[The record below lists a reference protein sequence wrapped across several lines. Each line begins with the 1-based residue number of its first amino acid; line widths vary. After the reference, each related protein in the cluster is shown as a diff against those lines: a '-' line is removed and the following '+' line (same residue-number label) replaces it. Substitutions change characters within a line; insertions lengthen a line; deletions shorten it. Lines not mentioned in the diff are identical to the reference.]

1 MTKNVL
7 KPELVAPAGS
17 LEKLELAYRM
27 GADACYMGTTAFSMR
42 TRQNLIGKRH
52 LEKAKTISQKY
63 GKKLYACVNTF
74 PHNGMLKGLATH
86 ISFLGDLAPDAI
98 VFADPS
104 VLELAAETAI
114 NVPLHLSVQTSTAN
128 YISVKFWKK
137 LGVKRVVLA
146 RELSLKEIIEIRK
159 EVPEMELEAFVH
171 GSVCMAYSGRC
182 FISNVF
188 TGRDA
193 NNGMCAHNCRDPF
206 TVVSATVK
214 NEAHNEQ
221 EMVIEEDIHGSHLIS
236 SRDMSL
242 LPHLDKLVGAGIHA
256 FKIEGRNKTE
266 YYLAVAVRTYREAID
281 RIANGEE
288 VGDNLVKE
296 IAKTNNRGF
305 FSGFYFPELEET
317 TEQGERNGETDG
329 TKGYF
334 AAVVRSIDGN
344 GLRVSVRDKIKKGD
358 KLRLLTEK
366 YGLEKIITVAETRNF
381 KNETAESVSSGVEA
395 YLLIEEKPET
405 AWEGLLLQ
413 KTDIP

>member
-1 MTKNVL
+1 M

-52 LEKAKTISQKY
+52 LEKAKNISEKY
-63 GKKLYACVNTF
+63 GKKLYICVNTF
-74 PHNGMLKGLATH
+74 PHNGMLKGLAKH
-86 ISFLGDLAPDAI
+86 ISFIGELSPSAI

-104 VLELAAETAI
+104 VLELAQESAADI
-114 NVPLHLSVQTSTAN
+114 PLHLSVQTSTAN

-137 LGVKRVVLA
+137 MGVKRVVLA

-159 EVPEMELEAFVH
+159 EVPDMQLEAFVH

-188 TGRDA
+188 SGRDA

-206 TVVSATVK
+206 TIVSATVK
-214 NEAHNEQ
+214 NEEHNEQ

-236 SRDMSL
+236 SRDMCL

-288 VGDNLVKE
+288 VGEKLLEE

-305 FSGFYFPELEET
+305 FSGFYFPELDEPS
-317 TEQGERNGETDG
+317 EQDNVNGKASG

-334 AAVVRSIDGN
+334 AAVVRSIDGD
-344 GLRVSVRDKIKKGD
+344 GIRVSVRDKIKAGD
-358 KLRLLTEK
+358 RLRLLTEK
-366 YGLEKIITVAETRNF
+366 YGSEKTVTVAETRNH
-381 KNETAESVSSGVEA
+381 KNETAETVSSGVEA
-395 YLLIEEKPET
+395 YLILEEKPDPLW
-405 AWEGLLLQ
+405 AGLLLQ